1 MNERSIRR
9 WFTLSKVVVV
19 VVVVGNQV
27 GGVGLM
33 RMIIGVYVY
42 LSPDGI
48 LHGSIGCHGGETSA
62 CCPGRG
68 EPISA

>member
-1 MNERSIRR
+1 MNEWSIRG
-9 WFTLSKVVVV
+9 WFTLSKV

-33 RMIIGVYVY
+33 RMVIGVYVY

-48 LHGSIGCHGGETSA
+48 LHGSIGCHGGETSP